1 MWAPRRTP
9 YERPG
14 ALDHLY
20 SLLYPGDQCDIIND
34 DGYRQSRNQG
44 LSIVHL
50 WLNRCACPHAVEST
64 GSLIHAQE
72 LDEQLVVQPLLLSNS
87 QGSGSRSGS
96 EWAVRCAY
104 STAILRFVNSVVDTF
119 QTAMFAKSIFQ
130 ISQRI
135 GLPAY
140 LVELRH
146 AATHEEL
153 PSLVVLRDACREV
166 RSKGRVGMRL
176 LLYLTLLAFDSLY
189 CGCRGASG
197 CRR

>member
-1 MWAPRRTP
+1 LPSPCRLLMRAPRRTP
-9 YERPG
+9 YERPD

-20 SLLYPGDQCDIIND
+20 SLLYPSDLCEIIND
-34 DGYRQSRNQG
+34 DGYRNSRREG

-50 WLNRCACPHAVEST
+50 WLNRSACPHAVEST
-64 GSLIHAQE
+64 GSLIGAQQ
-72 LDEQLVVQPLLLSNS
+72 LDEQILMLSLLPSS
-87 QGSGSRSGS
+87 SRGS

-130 ISQRI
+130 ISQKI

-153 PSLVVLRDACREV
+153 PSLLVLRDACREV
-166 RSKGRVGMRL
+166 SRGRR
-176 LLYLTLLAFDSLY
+176 ARW
-189 CGCRGASG
+189 CGLVLI
-197 CRR
+197 

>member
-1 MWAPRRTP
+1 MRAPRRTP

-14 ALDHLY
+14 AIDHLY
-20 SLLYPGDQCDIIND
+20 SLLYPGDQCDTISDNT
-34 DGYRQSRNQG
+34 YRQSRSQG

-64 GSLIHAQE
+64 GSLIDAQV
-72 LDEQLVVQPLLLSNS
+72 LDEQLLVLPLLPITS
-87 QGSGSRSGS
+87 QGSGSRSGSS

-140 LVELRH
+140 LVEIRH

-153 PSLVVLRDACREV
+153 PSLTVLRDACREV
-166 RSKGRVGMRL
+166 RSKE
-176 LLYLTLLAFDSLY
+176 
-189 CGCRGASG
+189 
-197 CRR
+197 

>member
-1 MWAPRRTP
+1 MRAPRRTP
-9 YERPG
+9 YDRPG
-14 ALDHLY
+14 ALNHLY
-20 SLLYPGDQCDIIND
+20 SLLYPDDQCDLIND
-34 DGYRQSRNQG
+34 DSYRHSRSEG

-50 WLNRCACPHAVEST
+50 WLNRSACPHAVEST
-64 GSLIHAQE
+64 GSLINAQI
-72 LDEQLVVQPLLLSNS
+72 LDEQLLMLSLLPSTS
-87 QGSGSRSGS
+87 QGS

-104 STAILRFVNSVVDTF
+104 SSAILRFINSVVDTF

-130 ISQRI
+130 ISQTI

-166 RSKGRVGMRL
+166 SRDKM
-176 LLYLTLLAFDSLY
+176 T
-189 CGCRGASG
+189 
-197 CRR
+197 